1 MIQVASGVD
10 RAPDSAAQSLL
21 RVVEQQIE
29 HTSDL
34 IRLNTRVQ
42 LLLGEIRMI
51 EEVQQGLLGEG
62 STGISSA
69 LKAQL
74 QSLGRNLDLYL

>member
-1 MIQVASGVD
+1 MHVPGGVD
-10 RAPDSAAQSLL
+10 GAQDSAAQSLL

-29 HTSDL
+29 HTADL

-42 LLLGEIRMI
+42 LLLGDIRMI
-51 EEVQQGLLGEG
+51 EEVQRGLLDGGE
-62 STGISSA
+62 SRISGA

-74 QSLGRNLDLYL
+74 KSLGRNLDLYL